1 MNRTIKFLCLAPA
14 VIGALVL
21 TGCNGNKGQTNG
33 TDRKREPVPAIDLS
47 AMDTS
52 VRPQDDFYR
61 YCNGNW
67 MKNNPLKP
75 AYSRYGSFDIL
86 RDSTLERVHL
96 IVDNLAAGQHEVGT
110 NEYRIATLYRQAMDS
125 VKRNKDGAAPLKE
138 DLREIETIADRAAM
152 VQYAAAK
159 DNMGGGTFF
168 GSYVYADPKN
178 SEMNIFHITQTGL
191 ALDNRDYYLKQDAK
205 SQEIREAYVAY
216 LNKIA
221 KLAGYDDEAAAR
233 IAKNAMKMETELAQI
248 CYSKEEL
255 RDTHRN
261 YNKMAVKEF
270 TDKYQGFDWTT
281 YLADRQLASLEAWDV
296 EQLDFFKKFDSWF
309 AKADLNEMKD
319 YLLAGT
325 ISGAANYLSDDFE
338 QARFDFF
345 GKTLSGTTEMHPRWK
360 RSVGMVSSLLGEALG
375 EVYVKQYFPP
385 EAKERMLKL
394 VKNLQTALG
403 ERINMLTWMG
413 DSTKMKAQEKL
424 NSFIVKIGYPDKWK
438 DYSKMEIKGDSYYAD
453 IKRAG
458 KWMHDDNM
466 ADLGKPV
473 DRERWLMNPQDVNA
487 YYNPTTNEICFPA
500 AILQPPFF
508 NMDADDA
515 VNYGGIGVV
524 IGHEMTHGFDDQGRN
539 FDKDG
544 NMINWWTAEDAQKF
558 ETTAQKLADQFS
570 EIYVADGVRAN
581 GNMTLGENIADQ
593 GGLLVSYLAF
603 RNAAK
608 GEVMEEIDGFTPD
621 QRFFIGYARLWGQ
634 NIRPEEVLRLTQI
647 DVHSL
652 GELRVNQALRNI
664 DAFYEAFNIQPTDKM
679 YLEPEKRVVVW

>member
-1 MNRTIKFLCLAPA
+1 MR
-14 VIGALVL
+14 
-21 TGCNGNKGQTNG
+21 
-33 TDRKREPVPAIDLS
+33 
-47 AMDTS
+47 
-52 VRPQDDFYR
+52 
-61 YCNGNW
+61 
-67 MKNNPLKP
+67 
-75 AYSRYGSFDIL
+75 
-86 RDSTLERVHL
+86 
-96 IVDNLAAGQHEVGT
+96 
-110 NEYRIATLYRQAMDS
+110 
-125 VKRNKDGAAPLKE
+125 
-138 DLREIETIADRAAM
+138 
-152 VQYAAAK
+152 
-159 DNMGGGTFF
+159 
-168 GSYVYADPKN
+168 
-178 SEMNIFHITQTGL
+178 
-191 ALDNRDYYLKQDAK
+191 
-205 SQEIREAYVAY
+205 
-216 LNKIA
+216 
-221 KLAGYDDEAAAR
+221 
-233 IAKNAMKMETELAQI
+233 
-248 CYSKEEL
+248 
-255 RDTHRN
+255 
-261 YNKMAVKEF
+261 
-270 TDKYQGFDWTT
+270 
-281 YLADRQLASLEAWDV
+281 
-296 EQLDFFKKFDSWF
+296 
-309 AKADLNEMKD
+309 D

-325 ISGAANYLSDDFE
+325 ISGAASYLSDDFE

-360 RSVGMVSSLLGEALG
+360 RSVGMVSSFLGEALG

-424 NSFIVKIGYPDKWK
+424 NSFIIKIGYPDKWK

-453 IKRAG
+453 IKRAS

-558 ETTAQKLADQFS
+558 ETTARKLADQFS

-593 GGLLVSYLAF
+593 GGLLISYLAF

-664 DAFYEAFNIQPTDKM
+664 EAFYEAFNIQPTDKM
-679 YLEPEKRVVVW
+679 YLQPEKRVVVW

>member
-1 MNRTIKFLCLAPA
+1 M
-14 VIGALVL
+14 IGALAL
-21 TGCNGNKGQTNG
+21 TGCNGNKGQTDS

-67 MKNNPLKP
+67 MKNNSLKP

-96 IVDNLAAGQHEVGT
+96 IVDNLAAGQYEVGT
-110 NEYRIATLYRQAMDS
+110 NEYRIATLYCQAMDS

-138 DLREIETIADRAAM
+138 DLREIEAIADRAAM
-152 VQYAAAK
+152 VKYAAAK

-168 GSYVYADPKN
+168 GSYVYADAKN

-205 SQEIREAYVAY
+205 SQQIREAYVAY

-221 KLAGYDDEAAAR
+221 KLAGYDEEAATR
-233 IAKNAMKMETELAQI
+233 IAENAMKMETELAQI

-281 YLADRQLASLEAWDV
+281 YLADRQLASLEEWDV

-360 RSVGMVSSLLGEALG
+360 RSVGMVSGLLGEALG

-453 IKRAG
+453 IKRAT

-558 ETTAQKLADQFS
+558 ESTARKLADQFS

-664 DAFYEAFNIQPTDKM
+664 DAFYEAFNIQPSDKM

>member
-1 MNRTIKFLCLAPA
+1 M
-14 VIGALVL
+14 GALVL

-52 VRPQDDFYR
+52 IRPQDDFYR

-96 IVDNLAAGQHEVGT
+96 IVDNLAAGQYEVGT

-138 DLREIETIADRAAM
+138 DLQKIEAIADRAAM
-152 VQYAAAK
+152 VKYAAAK

-168 GSYVYADPKN
+168 GSYVYADAKN

-205 SQEIREAYVAY
+205 SQQIREAYVAY

-221 KLAGYDDEAAAR
+221 KLAGYDEEAATR
-233 IAKNAMKMETELAQI
+233 IAENAMKMETELAQI

-281 YLADRQLASLEAWDV
+281 YLADRQLASLEEWDV

-360 RSVGMVSSLLGEALG
+360 RSVGMVSGLLGEALG

-453 IKRAG
+453 IKRAT

-558 ETTAQKLADQFS
+558 EATAGKLADQFS

-664 DAFYEAFNIQPTDKM
+664 DAFYEAFNIQPSDKM

>member
-1 MNRTIKFLCLAPA
+1 MNRTIKFLCLTPA
-14 VIGALVL
+14 MIGALAL

-96 IVDNLAAGQHEVGT
+96 IVDNLAAGQYEVGT

-138 DLREIETIADRAAM
+138 DLQKIEAIADRAAM
-152 VQYAAAK
+152 VKYAATK

-168 GSYVYADPKN
+168 GSYVYADAKN

-205 SQEIREAYVAY
+205 SQQIREAYVAY

-221 KLAGYDDEAAAR
+221 KLAGYDEEAATR
-233 IAKNAMKMETELAQI
+233 IAENAMKMETELAQI

-281 YLADRQLASLEAWDV
+281 YLADRQLASLEEWDV

-360 RSVGMVSSLLGEALG
+360 RSVGMVSGLLGEALG

-453 IKRAG
+453 IKRAT

-558 ETTAQKLADQFS
+558 ESTARKLADQFS

-664 DAFYEAFNIQPTDKM
+664 DAFYEAFNIQPSDKM

>member
-1 MNRTIKFLCLAPA
+1 MNRTIKFLCLTPA
-14 VIGALVL
+14 MIGALAL
-21 TGCNGNKGQTNG
+21 TGCNGNKGQTDS

-96 IVDNLAAGQHEVGT
+96 IVDNLAAGQYEVGT

-138 DLREIETIADRAAM
+138 DLQKIEAIADRAAM
-152 VQYAAAK
+152 VKYAAAK

-205 SQEIREAYVAY
+205 SQQIREAYVAY

-221 KLAGYDDEAAAR
+221 KLAGYDEEAATR
-233 IAKNAMKMETELAQI
+233 IAENAMKMETELAQI

-281 YLADRQLASLEAWDV
+281 YLADRQLASLEEWDV

-360 RSVGMVSSLLGEALG
+360 RSVGMVSGLLGEALG

-453 IKRAG
+453 IKRAT

-558 ETTAQKLADQFS
+558 EATAGKLADQFS

-664 DAFYEAFNIQPTDKM
+664 DAFYEAFNIQPSDKM

>member
-1 MNRTIKFLCLAPA
+1 MNRTIKFLCLTPA
-14 VIGALVL
+14 MIGALVL

-96 IVDNLAAGQHEVGT
+96 IVDNLAAGQYEVGT

-138 DLREIETIADRAAM
+138 DLQKIEAIADRAAM
-152 VQYAAAK
+152 VKYAAAK

-168 GSYVYADPKN
+168 GSYVYADAKN
-178 SEMNIFHITQTGL
+178 SKMNIFHITQTGL

-205 SQEIREAYVAY
+205 SQQIREAYVAY

-221 KLAGYDDEAAAR
+221 KLAGYDEEAATR
-233 IAKNAMKMETELAQI
+233 IAENAMKMETELAQI

-281 YLADRQLASLEAWDV
+281 YLADRQLASLEEWDV

-360 RSVGMVSSLLGEALG
+360 RSVGMVSGLLGEALG

-453 IKRAG
+453 IKRAT

-558 ETTAQKLADQFS
+558 EATAGKLADQFS

-664 DAFYEAFNIQPTDKM
+664 DAFYEAFNIKPSDKM

>member
-1 MNRTIKFLCLAPA
+1 MNRTIKFLCLTPA
-14 VIGALVL
+14 MIGALAL
-21 TGCNGNKGQTNG
+21 TGCNGNKGQTDS

-96 IVDNLAAGQHEVGT
+96 IVDNLAAGQYEVGT

-138 DLREIETIADRAAM
+138 DLQKIEAIADRAAM
-152 VQYAAAK
+152 VKYAAAK

-168 GSYVYADPKN
+168 GSYVYADAKN

-205 SQEIREAYVAY
+205 SQQIREAYVAY

-221 KLAGYDDEAAAR
+221 KLAGYDEEAATR
-233 IAKNAMKMETELAQI
+233 IAENAMKMETELAQI

-281 YLADRQLASLEAWDV
+281 YLADRQLASLEEWDV

-360 RSVGMVSSLLGEALG
+360 RSVGMVSGLLGEALG

-453 IKRAG
+453 IKRAT

-558 ETTAQKLADQFS
+558 ESTARKLADQFS

-664 DAFYEAFNIQPTDKM
+664 DAFYEAFNIQPSDKM

>member
-1 MNRTIKFLCLAPA
+1 M
-14 VIGALVL
+14 IGALVL

-96 IVDNLAAGQHEVGT
+96 IVDNLAAGQYEVGT

-138 DLREIETIADRAAM
+138 DLREIEAIADRAAM
-152 VQYAAAK
+152 VKYAAAK

-205 SQEIREAYVAY
+205 SQQIREAYVAY

-221 KLAGYDDEAAAR
+221 KLAGYDEEAATR
-233 IAKNAMKMETELAQI
+233 IAENAMKMETELAQI

-281 YLADRQLASLEAWDV
+281 YLADRQLASLEEWDV

-360 RSVGMVSSLLGEALG
+360 RSVGMVSGLLGEALG

-453 IKRAG
+453 IKRAT

-558 ETTAQKLADQFS
+558 EATARKLADQFS

-664 DAFYEAFNIQPTDKM
+664 DAFYEAFNIQPSDKM

>member
-1 MNRTIKFLCLAPA
+1 MNRTIKFLCLTPA
-14 VIGALVL
+14 MIGALAL
-21 TGCNGNKGQTNG
+21 TGCNGNKGQTDS

-67 MKNNPLKP
+67 MKNNSLKP

-96 IVDNLAAGQHEVGT
+96 IVDNLAAGQYEVGT
-110 NEYRIATLYRQAMDS
+110 NEYRIATLYCQAMDS

-138 DLREIETIADRAAM
+138 DLREIEAIADRAAM
-152 VQYAAAK
+152 VKYAAAK

-168 GSYVYADPKN
+168 GSYVYADAKN

-205 SQEIREAYVAY
+205 SQQIREAYVAY

-221 KLAGYDDEAAAR
+221 KLAGYDEEAATR
-233 IAKNAMKMETELAQI
+233 IAENAMKMETELAQI

-281 YLADRQLASLEAWDV
+281 YLADRQLASLEEWDV

-360 RSVGMVSSLLGEALG
+360 RSVGMVSGLLGEALG

-453 IKRAG
+453 IKRAT

-558 ETTAQKLADQFS
+558 ESTARKLADQFS

-664 DAFYEAFNIQPTDKM
+664 DAFYEAFNIQPSDKM

>member
-1 MNRTIKFLCLAPA
+1 M
-14 VIGALVL
+14 IGALVL

-52 VRPQDDFYR
+52 IRPQDDFYR

-96 IVDNLAAGQHEVGT
+96 IVDNLAAGQYEVGT

-138 DLREIETIADRAAM
+138 DLQKIEAIADRAAM
-152 VQYAAAK
+152 VKYAAAK

-168 GSYVYADPKN
+168 GSYVYADAKN

-205 SQEIREAYVAY
+205 SQQIREAYVAY

-221 KLAGYDDEAAAR
+221 KLAGYDEEAATR
-233 IAKNAMKMETELAQI
+233 IAENAMKMETELAQI

-281 YLADRQLASLEAWDV
+281 YLADRQLASLEEWDV

-360 RSVGMVSSLLGEALG
+360 RSVGMVSGLLGEALG

-453 IKRAG
+453 IKRAT

-558 ETTAQKLADQFS
+558 EATAGKLADQFS

-664 DAFYEAFNIQPTDKM
+664 DAFYEAFNIQPSDKM

>member
-1 MNRTIKFLCLAPA
+1 M
-14 VIGALVL
+14 IGALVL

-152 VQYAAAK
+152 VKYAAAK

-558 ETTAQKLADQFS
+558 ETTARKLADQFS

>member
-1 MNRTIKFLCLAPA
+1 M
-14 VIGALVL
+14 GALVL

-96 IVDNLAAGQHEVGT
+96 IVDNLAAGQYEVGT

-138 DLREIETIADRAAM
+138 DLREIEAIADRAAM
-152 VQYAAAK
+152 VKYAAAK

-205 SQEIREAYVAY
+205 SQQIREAYVAY

-221 KLAGYDDEAAAR
+221 KLAGYDEEAATR
-233 IAKNAMKMETELAQI
+233 IAENAMKMETELAQI

-281 YLADRQLASLEAWDV
+281 YLADRQLASLEEWDV

-360 RSVGMVSSLLGEALG
+360 RSVGMVSGLLGEALG

-453 IKRAG
+453 IKRAT

-558 ETTAQKLADQFS
+558 EATARKLADQFS

-664 DAFYEAFNIQPTDKM
+664 DAFYEAFNIQPSDKM

>member
-1 MNRTIKFLCLAPA
+1 M
-14 VIGALVL
+14 GALVL

-96 IVDNLAAGQHEVGT
+96 IVDNLAAGQYEVGT

-138 DLREIETIADRAAM
+138 DLREIEAIADRAAM
-152 VQYAAAK
+152 VKYAAAK

-205 SQEIREAYVAY
+205 SQQIREAYVAY

-221 KLAGYDDEAAAR
+221 KLAGYDEEAATR
-233 IAKNAMKMETELAQI
+233 IAENAMKMETELAQI

-281 YLADRQLASLEAWDV
+281 YLADRQLASLEEWDV
-296 EQLDFFKKFDSWF
+296 AQLDFFKKFDSWF

-360 RSVGMVSSLLGEALG
+360 RSVGMVSGLLGEALG

-453 IKRAG
+453 IKRAT

-558 ETTAQKLADQFS
+558 EATARKLADQFS

-664 DAFYEAFNIQPTDKM
+664 DAFYEAFNIQPSDKM

>member
-1 MNRTIKFLCLAPA
+1 MNKTIKFLCLAPA
-14 VIGALVL
+14 VIGALML
-21 TGCNGNKGQTNG
+21 TGCNGNKGQTND

-86 RDSTLERVHL
+86 HDSTLERVHL

-125 VKRNKDGAAPLKE
+125 IKRNKDGAAPLKE
-138 DLREIETIADRAAM
+138 DLQKIEAIADRAAI
-152 VQYAAAK
+152 VKYAAAK
-159 DNMGGGTFF
+159 DNMGGSTFF
-168 GSYVYADPKN
+168 GSYVYADAKN

-205 SQEIREAYVAY
+205 SQQIREAYVAY

-221 KLAGYDDEAAAR
+221 KLAGYDDEAATR

-270 TDKYQGFDWTT
+270 TNKYQGFDWTT
-281 YLADRQLASLEAWDV
+281 YLADRQLTTLEEWDV
-296 EQLDFFKKFDSWF
+296 EQLDFFKRFDSWF
-309 AKADLNEMKD
+309 AKADLNEMRD

-325 ISGAANYLSDDFE
+325 ISGAASYLSDDFE

-360 RSVGMVSSLLGEALG
+360 RSVGMVSSFLGEALG

-424 NSFIVKIGYPDKWK
+424 NSFIIKIGYPDKWK

-453 IKRAG
+453 IKRAS

-558 ETTAQKLADQFS
+558 ETTARKLADQFS

-593 GGLLVSYLAF
+593 GGLLISYLAF

-664 DAFYEAFNIQPTDKM
+664 EAFYEAFNIQPTDKM
-679 YLEPEKRVVVW
+679 YLQPEKRVVVW

>member
-1 MNRTIKFLCLAPA
+1 MNRTIKFLCLTPA
-14 VIGALVL
+14 MIGALVL

-52 VRPQDDFYR
+52 IRPQDDFYR

-96 IVDNLAAGQHEVGT
+96 IVDNLAAGQYEVGT

-138 DLREIETIADRAAM
+138 DLQKIEAIADRAAM
-152 VQYAAAK
+152 VKYAAAK

-168 GSYVYADPKN
+168 GSYVYADAKN

-205 SQEIREAYVAY
+205 SQQIREAYVAY

-221 KLAGYDDEAAAR
+221 KLAGYDEEAATR
-233 IAKNAMKMETELAQI
+233 IAENAMKMETELAQI

-281 YLADRQLASLEAWDV
+281 YLADRQLASLEEWDV

-360 RSVGMVSSLLGEALG
+360 RSVGMVSGLLGEALG

-453 IKRAG
+453 IKRAT

-558 ETTAQKLADQFS
+558 EATAGKLADQFS

-664 DAFYEAFNIQPTDKM
+664 DAFYEAFNIQPSDKM

>member
-1 MNRTIKFLCLAPA
+1 M
-14 VIGALVL
+14 IGALAL
-21 TGCNGNKGQTNG
+21 TGCNGNKGQTDS

-96 IVDNLAAGQHEVGT
+96 IVDNLAAGQYEVGT

-138 DLREIETIADRAAM
+138 DLQKIEAIADRAAM
-152 VQYAAAK
+152 VKYAAAK

-205 SQEIREAYVAY
+205 SQQIREAYVAY

-221 KLAGYDDEAAAR
+221 KLAGYDEEAATR
-233 IAKNAMKMETELAQI
+233 IAENAMKMETELAQI

-281 YLADRQLASLEAWDV
+281 YLADRQLASLEEWDV

-360 RSVGMVSSLLGEALG
+360 RSVGMVSGLLGEALG

-453 IKRAG
+453 IKRAT

-558 ETTAQKLADQFS
+558 EATAGKLADQFS

-664 DAFYEAFNIQPTDKM
+664 DAFYEAFNIQPSDKM

>member
-1 MNRTIKFLCLAPA
+1 M
-14 VIGALVL
+14 IGALAL

-52 VRPQDDFYR
+52 IRPQDDFYR

-96 IVDNLAAGQHEVGT
+96 IVDNLAAGQYEVGT

-138 DLREIETIADRAAM
+138 DLQKIEAIADRAAM
-152 VQYAAAK
+152 VKYAAAK

-168 GSYVYADPKN
+168 GSYVYADAKN
-178 SEMNIFHITQTGL
+178 SKMNIFHITQTGL

-205 SQEIREAYVAY
+205 SQQIREAYVAY

-221 KLAGYDDEAAAR
+221 KLAGYDEEAATR
-233 IAKNAMKMETELAQI
+233 IAENAMKMETELAQI

-281 YLADRQLASLEAWDV
+281 YLADRQLASLEEWDV
-296 EQLDFFKKFDSWF
+296 EQFDFFKKFDSWF

-360 RSVGMVSSLLGEALG
+360 RSVGMVSGLLGEALG

-453 IKRAG
+453 IKRAT

-558 ETTAQKLADQFS
+558 EATAGKLADQFS

-664 DAFYEAFNIQPTDKM
+664 DAFYEAFNIQPSDKM

>member
-1 MNRTIKFLCLAPA
+1 MNRTIKFLCLTPA
-14 VIGALVL
+14 MIGALVL

-152 VQYAAAK
+152 VKYAAAK

-558 ETTAQKLADQFS
+558 ETTARKLADQFS

>member
-1 MNRTIKFLCLAPA
+1 MNRTIKFLCLTPA
-14 VIGALVL
+14 MIGALVL

-96 IVDNLAAGQHEVGT
+96 IVDNLAAGQYEVGT

-138 DLREIETIADRAAM
+138 DLREIEAIADRAAM
-152 VQYAAAK
+152 VKYAAAK

-205 SQEIREAYVAY
+205 SQQIREAYVAY

-221 KLAGYDDEAAAR
+221 KLAGYDEEAATR
-233 IAKNAMKMETELAQI
+233 IAENAMKMETELAQI

-281 YLADRQLASLEAWDV
+281 YLADRQLASLEEWDV

-360 RSVGMVSSLLGEALG
+360 RSVGMVSGLLGEALG

-453 IKRAG
+453 IKRAT

-558 ETTAQKLADQFS
+558 EATARKLADQFS

-664 DAFYEAFNIQPTDKM
+664 DAFYEAFNIQPSDKM

>member
-152 VQYAAAK
+152 VKYAAAK

>member
-1 MNRTIKFLCLAPA
+1 MNRTIKFLCLTPA
-14 VIGALVL
+14 MIGALAL
-21 TGCNGNKGQTNG
+21 TGCNGNKGQTDS

-96 IVDNLAAGQHEVGT
+96 IVDNLAAGQYEVGT

-138 DLREIETIADRAAM
+138 DLQKIEAIADRAAM
-152 VQYAAAK
+152 VKYAAAK

-178 SEMNIFHITQTGL
+178 SKMNIFHITQTGL

-205 SQEIREAYVAY
+205 SQQIREAYVAY

-221 KLAGYDDEAAAR
+221 KLAGYDEEAATR
-233 IAKNAMKMETELAQI
+233 IAENAMKMETELAQI

-281 YLADRQLASLEAWDV
+281 YLADRQLASLEEWDV

-360 RSVGMVSSLLGEALG
+360 RSVGMVSGLLGEALG

-453 IKRAG
+453 IKRAT

-558 ETTAQKLADQFS
+558 ESTARKLADQFS

-664 DAFYEAFNIQPTDKM
+664 DAFYEAFNIQPSDKM